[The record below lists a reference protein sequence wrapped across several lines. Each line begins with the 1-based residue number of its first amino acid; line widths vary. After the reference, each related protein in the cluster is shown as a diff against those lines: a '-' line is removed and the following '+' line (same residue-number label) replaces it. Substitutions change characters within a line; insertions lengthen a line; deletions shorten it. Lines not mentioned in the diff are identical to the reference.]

1 MTDHV
6 AKQILDQVVT
16 TCTGRGRTRFIKE
29 LERISEMD
37 YCAIVIESSF
47 SSFTKPPPFSRM
59 NPHCNLF
66 NFAMILFRKHQDIS
80 YRDSLD
86 MAQELTEIERGK
98 DAENGED
105 EFWAKE
111 IKNREEFARQA
122 VTKWRENGPIS

>member
-29 LERISEMD
+29 LERMSEMD

-59 NPHCNLF
+59 NPHSAIMSLVAWSIRYGVCIY
-66 NFAMILFRKHQDIS
+66 FADNRVYRNWLTFRILEK
-80 YRDSLD
+80 
-86 MAQELTEIERGK
+86 
-98 DAENGED
+98 
-105 EFWAKE
+105 FWKE
-111 IKNREEFARQA
+111 K
-122 VTKWRENGPIS
+122 

>member
-29 LERISEMD
+29 LERMSEMD

-59 NPHCNLF
+59 NPHSAIMSLVAWSIRYGVCIY
-66 NFAMILFRKHQDIS
+66 FADNRVYRNWLTFRILEK
-80 YRDSLD
+80 
-86 MAQELTEIERGK
+86 
-98 DAENGED
+98 
-105 EFWAKE
+105 FWKE
-111 IKNREEFARQA
+111 KINE
-122 VTKWRENGPIS
+122 